1 MRGITLLG
9 SGWLPWVAATLSS
22 FALLCLA
29 VALAMTVGEM
39 RIPLP
44 VALQALGNGLF
55 DLGYAV
61 NPIQQGVLVDYRLS
75 RALFAACCGGALA
88 VCGVILQALLR
99 NPLAEPYLL
108 GISAGASTGAVAVM
122 VLGLG
127 GAALGVSGG
136 ALLGAVL
143 ALVTVALLAMGAG
156 GTSERVILSG
166 VAAAQIYNAA
176 TATVV
181 TTFASAEQARGV
193 MFWLLGSLGGVR
205 WPDVWLAAPVTLAG
219 FAVCLAHARTLD
231 AFTFGEDAAAALG
244 VSVSRVR
251 LVLFGTTALM
261 TAVMVS
267 IVGAVGFVGL
277 LVPHAVRLVVGPRH
291 SRLLPA
297 ALVTGAVFLV
307 LADIMSRVLIA
318 RQVVPIGVVTALFGA
333 PAFALIL
340 IRARRPA

>member
-1 MRGITLLG
+1 M
-9 SGWLPWVAATLSS
+9 AAALASL
-22 FALLCLA
+22 ALLCLA

-39 RIPLP
+39 HIPLQ
-44 VALQALGNGLF
+44 VALQALGNALF

-127 GAALGVSGG
+127 GAAVGVSGG
-136 ALLGAVL
+136 ALLGAVM
-143 ALVTVALLAMGAG
+143 ALVTVAFLAIGDG

-166 VAAAQIYNAA
+166 VAAAQIFNAA
-176 TATVV
+176 TATIV

-205 WPDVWLAAPVTLAG
+205 WPDVWLATPVTLAG
-219 FAVCLAHARTLD
+219 FAVCLTHARTLD

-251 LVLFGTTALM
+251 LVLFGTTAAM

-267 IVGAVGFVGL
+267 IAGAVGFVGL
-277 LVPHAVRLVVGPRH
+277 LIPHTVRLVVGPRH

-307 LADIMSRVLIA
+307 LADILSRVLIA

-340 IRARRPA
+340 TRARRPA

>member
-1 MRGITLLG
+1 MRGIALPGT
-9 SGWLPWVAATLSS
+9 GWLPWVLAGLASLG
-22 FALLCLA
+22 LLGLA
-29 VALAMTVGEM
+29 VAIAMTVGEM
-39 RIPLP
+39 RIPLR

-61 NPIQQGVLVDYRLS
+61 NPIQQGVLLDYRLS
-75 RALFAACCGGALA
+75 RALFAASCGGALA
-88 VCGVILQALLR
+88 VCGVTLQALLR

-127 GAALGVSGG
+127 GAVLGVSGG
-136 ALLGAVL
+136 ALLGAIL
-143 ALVTVALLAMGAG
+143 ALLTVALLAAGAG
-156 GTSERVILSG
+156 GASERVILSG
-166 VAAAQIYNAA
+166 VAASQIFNAA

-219 FAVCLAHARTLD
+219 FAICLVHARTLD
-231 AFTFGEDAAAALG
+231 AFTFGEDAAASLG
-244 VSVSRVR
+244 VSVPRVR
-251 LVLFGTTALM
+251 LVLFGTTAAM
-261 TAVMVS
+261 TAIMVS
-267 IVGAVGFVGL
+267 IAGAVGFVGL
-277 LVPHAVRLVVGPRH
+277 LIPHAVRLIVGPRH

-307 LADIMSRVLIA
+307 LADILSRVLIA

-340 IRARRPA
+340 TRVRRSA

>member
-1 MRGITLLG
+1 MRGAALPG
-9 SGWLPWVAATLSS
+9 SGWLPWVAAAFASLTL
-22 FALLCLA
+22 LGLA
-29 VALAMTVGEM
+29 VAFAMTVGEM

-44 VALQALGNGLF
+44 VALQALGNALF

-127 GAALGVSGG
+127 GAAVGVSGG

-143 ALVTVALLAMGAG
+143 ALVTVAMLAMGAG

-166 VAAAQIYNAA
+166 VAAAQIFNAA

-205 WPDVWLAAPVTLAG
+205 WPDVWLAAPVMLAG
-219 FAVCLAHARTLD
+219 FAICLAHARTLD

-251 LVLFGTTALM
+251 LVLFGTTAVM

-267 IVGAVGFVGL
+267 IAGAVGFVGL

-307 LADIMSRVLIA
+307 LADILSRILIA